1 MSPFIVLT
9 VLMASVSMMEKPP
22 TTQVPGSI
30 ATNSTGVETGE
41 RQSAKNDDN
50 MAKIRALVDRQVQAW
65 AKQDFGIAAGDWL
78 SDGELISPGGHV
90 AAKDMQAA
98 IAGYFEHFTD
108 LRVAVTDVFISSDGN
123 KAAIQWDWIVT
134 RRRDGVRGVTH
145 DAIIVHLVGGK
156 IASWSEY
163 FDFGD
168 SVDAKP

>member
-1 MSPFIVLT
+1 MRVILLTFLMS
-9 VLMASVSMMEKPP
+9 SVSAIGKPAI
-22 TTQVPGSI
+22 TQAPSSAV
-30 ATNSTGVETGE
+30 ANST
-41 RQSAKNDDN
+41 A
-50 MAKIRALVDRQVQAW
+50 AKIRALVDRQVQAW
-65 AKQDFGIAAGDWL
+65 EKHDFGIAAGDWL
-78 SDGELISPGGHV
+78 SNGELISPGGHV

-108 LRVAVTDVFISSDGN
+108 LRVEVKDVFISADGN
-123 KAAIQWDWIVT
+123 KAAIQWDWTVT

>member
-1 MSPFIVLT
+1 MSPFILLT
-9 VLMASVSMMEKPP
+9 VLMSSVSVMEKPA
-22 TTQVPGSI
+22 TTQAPSSV
-30 ATNSTGVETGE
+30 ATNRTGVETEG
-41 RQSAKNDDN
+41 RDSAQTDSN

-65 AKQDFGIAAGDWL
+65 AKQDFGSAADDWL

-156 IASWSEY
+156 ISSWSEY

>member
-1 MSPFIVLT
+1 MRAILLTFLMS
-9 VLMASVSMMEKPP
+9 SVSSTGKLA
-22 TTQVPGSI
+22 TTQAPSSI
-30 ATNSTGVETGE
+30 ATNSTGVETG
-41 RQSAKNDDN
+41 RRDSAKNDN
-50 MAKIRALVDRQVQAW
+50 GTAKIRALVNRQVQAW
-65 AKQDFGIAAGDWL
+65 EKHDFGIAAGDWL
-78 SDGELISPGGHV
+78 SNGELISPGGHV
-90 AAKDMQAA
+90 AAKDMQTA

-108 LRVAVTDVFISSDGN
+108 LRVAVKDVFISADGN
-123 KAAIQWDWIVT
+123 KAAIQWDWTVT